1 MSRPLPGDGEGKRT
15 LPASVGPN
23 TKFSRIVETAAPE
36 YDGAVS
42 QTGSGIGR
50 LRRLQEVIARATAA
64 PSQRE
69 VARVI
74 VEEGVAALGG
84 WLGGL
89 WLAEDDATLELIH
102 WVGVEPGRRFR
113 RVPLAGESPLALA
126 VRTKTPVWISSRAEY
141 VAAFPQSEQSVGD
154 REPEGEIACA
164 CLPLVAGNGAIG
176 GLMLAFHAEHPFPED
191 ERTFLVTIA
200 SQCAHA
206 IERLQLLDS
215 LNQLLVAEAEARRQA
230 EAASRA
236 KDEFLALL
244 GHELRNPLAP
254 IVTSLSLMK
263 LKRGDHER
271 ERGIIERQVHH
282 LVRLVDDL
290 LDISRITRGR
300 VALVRGPVVLAEAVG
315 HALEAA
321 QPLIQERGHHLA
333 VELGG
338 GIVVDA
344 DHHRLTQVIGNLVVN
359 AAKYTADGGHLSL
372 ATQVDGAF
380 ARITVKDD
388 GVGITPE
395 LLDQVF
401 EMFVQGDRTS
411 DRAEGGL
418 GLGLA
423 VVKNLVERHG
433 GRVAVASEGPGRGST
448 FTVWWPRAA
457 DEALVTPAMPAAV
470 AQPVK
475 SLKVLVVDDNVDAAT
490 TLGELL
496 RVLGH
501 EPVVV
506 HDAPSAIAMARDE
519 APELALVD
527 LGLPILDGFEL
538 IARLRD
544 LPGLGGLTAV
554 AVTGYGQPADRART
568 HAAGFKRHVVKPV
581 GLEDLRSL
589 LASL

>member
-1 MSRPLPGDGEGKRT
+1 M
-15 LPASVGPN
+15 
-23 TKFSRIVETAAPE
+23 
-36 YDGAVS
+36 
-42 QTGSGIGR
+42 
-50 LRRLQEVIARATAA
+50 
-64 PSQRE
+64 
-69 VARVI
+69 I
-74 VEEGVAALGG
+74 VEEGVTALDG
-84 WLGGL
+84 WLGAL
-89 WLAEDDATLELIH
+89 WLVEDDSTLELLH

-126 VRTKTPVWISSRAEY
+126 VRTRTPVWIASRAEY
-141 VAAFPQSEQSVGD
+141 VAAFPQSEQAVAD
-154 REPEGEIACA
+154 RDSEEKGEIACA
-164 CLPLVAGNGAIG
+164 CLPLVASSGAIG
-176 GLMLAFHAEHPFPED
+176 GLMFAFHSEHPFPED

-200 SQCAHA
+200 SQCANA
-206 IERLQLLDS
+206 MERLRLLDS
-215 LNQLLVAEAEARRQA
+215 LNQLLTAEAEARRQA
-230 EAASRA
+230 EAANRA

-254 IVTSLSLMK
+254 IVTALSLMK
-263 LKRGDHER
+263 LRRGDHER
-271 ERGIIERQVHH
+271 ERNIIERQTHH

-300 VALVRGPVVLAEAVG
+300 VALVRGPVMLAEAVG
-315 HALEAA
+315 QALEAA

-333 VELGG
+333 VELAG

-344 DHHRLTQVIGNLVVN
+344 DHHRLTQVIGNLLVN
-359 AAKYTADGGHLSL
+359 AAKYTPDGGHLAL
-372 ATQVDGAF
+372 TTQVDGEF
-380 ARITVKDD
+380 AQIAVRDD
-388 GVGITPE
+388 GVGIAPE
-395 LLDQVF
+395 LLEHVF
-401 EMFVQGDRTS
+401 EMFVQGDRSS

-433 GRVAVASEGPGRGST
+433 GRVAAASETGRGST

-457 DEALVTPAMPAAV
+457 DQANVVQRP
-470 AQPVK
+470 PVVITQTVK
-475 SLKVLVVDDNVDAAT
+475 PLKVLVVDDNVDAAT

-501 EPVVV
+501 QPVVV
-506 HDAPSAIAMARDE
+506 HDAASALAIARDE

-538 IARLRD
+538 IRRLRE
-544 LPGLGGLTAV
+544 LPGLGSLTAI
-554 AVTGYGQPADRART
+554 AVTGYGQPADRARS
-568 HAAGFKRHVVKPV
+568 HAAGFQRHVVKPV

>member
-1 MSRPLPGDGEGKRT
+1 MNPGSE
-15 LPASVGPN
+15 
-23 TKFSRIVETAAPE
+23 
-36 YDGAVS
+36 
-42 QTGSGIGR
+42 IGR

-64 PSQRE
+64 PSHRE

-74 VEEGVAALGG
+74 VEEGVTALGG
-84 WLGGL
+84 WLGAL
-89 WLAEDDATLELIH
+89 WLVDDESTLELLH

-113 RVPLAGESPLALA
+113 RVPLAGDSPLALA
-126 VRTKTPVWISSRAEY
+126 VRTRTPVWIASRAEY
-141 VAAFPQSEQSVGD
+141 VAAFPQSAG
-154 REPEGEIACA
+154 REHEDEDEIACA
-164 CLPLVAGNGAIG
+164 CLPLVASSGAIG
-176 GLMLAFHAEHPFPED
+176 GLMFAFHTEHSFPED

-200 SQCAHA
+200 SQCANA
-206 IERLQLLDS
+206 MERLRLLDS
-215 LNQLLVAEAEARRQA
+215 LNQLLTAEAEARRQA
-230 EAASRA
+230 EAANRA

-254 IVTSLSLMK
+254 IVTALSLMK

-271 ERGIIERQVHH
+271 ERSIIERQTHH

-300 VALVRGPVVLAEAVG
+300 VALVRGPVALAEVIG
-315 HALEAA
+315 QALEAA
-321 QPLIQERGHHLA
+321 QPLILERGHHLA
-333 VELGG
+333 VELRG
-338 GIVVDA
+338 GIIVDA

-359 AAKYTADGGHLSL
+359 AAKYTPDGGHLALS
-372 ATQVDGAF
+372 TQVEGDF
-380 ARITVKDD
+380 ARISVRDD

-395 LLDQVF
+395 LLEHVF
-401 EMFVQGDRTS
+401 EMFVQGDRSS

-433 GRVAVASEGPGRGST
+433 GRVAAASEGAGRGST
-448 FTVWWPRAA
+448 FTVWWPLAGEDAR
-457 DEALVTPAMPAAV
+457 VVPPPPVVST
-470 AQPVK
+470 QPVK
-475 SLKVLVVDDNVDAAT
+475 PLKVLVVDDNVDAAT

-501 EPVVV
+501 LPVVV
-506 HDAPSAIAMARDE
+506 HDAPSALAIARDE

-538 IARLRD
+538 IRRLRD
-544 LPGLGGLTAV
+544 LPGLGSLTAI
-554 AVTGYGQPADRART
+554 AVTGYGQPADRARS